1 MNVSYKTPAETT
13 SRILIIDD
21 EAPIRQTIATLLEM
35 DGHEVIHAENLAVG
49 RRSLTES
56 SPDILFLDVWLPD
69 GHGVE
74 FLPWIRRRFP
84 ALPILMISGQ
94 ADIAMAVKAIHEGA
108 MDFLEKPLS
117 AERVL
122 VAVRN
127 AQRFR
132 SLENENLRLR
142 EAAGLG
148 GPFIYE
154 SAAMEKT
161 LEEITRAA
169 RTETPVLLTGESG
182 TGKERLAHFLH
193 EHSPRKEGP
202 FVAVNAAAIPQDLLE
217 SELFGH
223 EKGAF
228 TGAMTRRIG
237 RFQSAHGGTLFLDE
251 IGDMPESL
259 QAKLLRVLE
268 SGMVE
273 PLGGTAAVP
282 VNVRF
287 LSATHRDLAHE
298 VESGR
303 FRLDLYHRLAVL
315 VIRIPP
321 LRERQEDI
329 LALTR
334 HYISQFTV
342 LHGLGRHTLTSE
354 AEAALL
360 SYSWPGNVR
369 ELRNLI
375 ERIFILEA
383 DGPVDRAAVERLQA
397 QNPMIEPENSSLLV
411 RKSAAM
417 AGPFSDSRP
426 EESPTAAQ
434 TYKEHFALWEKQLL
448 QNILDAESWNV
459 ARAAARLGLDRS
471 HLHRKIRQ
479 YDIIRPH

>member
-259 QAKLLRVLE
+259 
-268 SGMVE
+268 
-273 PLGGTAAVP
+273 
-282 VNVRF
+282 
-287 LSATHRDLAHE
+287 
-298 VESGR
+298 
-303 FRLDLYHRLAVL
+303 
-315 VIRIPP
+315 
-321 LRERQEDI
+321 
-329 LALTR
+329 
-334 HYISQFTV
+334 
-342 LHGLGRHTLTSE
+342 
-354 AEAALL
+354 
-360 SYSWPGNVR
+360 
-369 ELRNLI
+369 
-375 ERIFILEA
+375 
-383 DGPVDRAAVERLQA
+383 
-397 QNPMIEPENSSLLV
+397 
-411 RKSAAM
+411 
-417 AGPFSDSRP
+417 
-426 EESPTAAQ
+426 
-434 TYKEHFALWEKQLL
+434 
-448 QNILDAESWNV
+448 
-459 ARAAARLGLDRS
+459 
-471 HLHRKIRQ
+471 
-479 YDIIRPH
+479 